1 MTTDEGE
8 GETGKLGR
16 GRGCSGAEVEMSASI
31 AKSTT
36 CRYGTPGC
44 RYRDGN
50 KVTKKSCYRSM
61 EHHSRGVRERRGT
74 RANISSS
81 ARRLRDHV
89 CATAS
94 IRRDTPLE
102 EGAFCSTLPSTEV
115 VPPTTE
121 AKSPSFPSHLLKFTL
136 FARHS
141 RLLSTSYLNGIFSTS

>member
-16 GRGCSGAEVEMSASI
+16 GRGCGGAEVEMSASI

-61 EHHSRGVRERRGT
+61 EHHSRGVSAT
-74 RANISSS
+74 RHPCKYPS

-102 EGAFCSTLPSTEV
+102 EGTFCSTLPSTEV